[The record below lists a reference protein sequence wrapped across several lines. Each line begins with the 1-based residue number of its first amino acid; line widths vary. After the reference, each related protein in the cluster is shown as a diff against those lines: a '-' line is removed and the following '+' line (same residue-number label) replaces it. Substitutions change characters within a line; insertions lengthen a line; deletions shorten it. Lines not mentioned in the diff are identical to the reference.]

1 MGDLDVH
8 LDRLEESPDDAQALS
23 AVEEIYSQENR
34 LGELAS
40 LYDSLAC
47 RVEPAMAANLWLR
60 GARLFIDSLQQPVQA
75 EPYLKQALHADPT
88 DLEVSGILRELF
100 LNRGAVTES
109 VELTRRLVP

>member
-75 EPYLKQALHADPT
+75 EPYLKKLFTPITDPSLGYFT
-88 DLEVSGILRELF
+88 RVVFKPRRRDRIGRTLRE
-100 LNRGAVTES
+100 RAS
-109 VELTRRLVP
+109 VP